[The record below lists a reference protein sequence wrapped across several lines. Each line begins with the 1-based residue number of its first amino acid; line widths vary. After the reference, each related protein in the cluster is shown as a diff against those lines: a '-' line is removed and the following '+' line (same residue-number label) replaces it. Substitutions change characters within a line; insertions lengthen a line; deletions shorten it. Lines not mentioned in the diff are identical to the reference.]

1 MNTNNNTKTLA
12 ELLPNGYTYQ
22 NGINPG
28 PRKLAQFQA
37 ALKARQTPAL
47 YANDVQGMNA
57 LATVKFFDPCG
68 SWTWYASEWDGKTE
82 IFGLVNG
89 FESELGYVDLE
100 DLANQPGAMGI
111 GIEID
116 MHWLPKALQACREE
130 F

>member
-1 MNTNNNTKTLA
+1 MNDNTKTLA

-22 NGINPG
+22 NGIKPG

-37 ALKARQTPAL
+37 VLKLRQTPGL
-47 YANDVQGMNA
+47 YAKDGQGMQA
-57 LATVKFFDPCG
+57 LATVKFFDPSG
-68 SWTWYASEWDGKTE
+68 SWTWYASKWDGKTE

-89 FESELGYVDLE
+89 FESELGYTDLE
-100 DLANQPGAMGI
+100 DLANQDGTLGI

-116 MHWLPKALQACREE
+116 MHWLPKTLAQCRQE